1 MMHKDFNP
9 VRLEV
14 VKNALLA
21 VTDEMSGAL
30 RRSAYSTNIK
40 TRGDFSC
47 ALLDANCQVVAQSFS
62 QPTHLGSLVHS
73 VPSALR
79 EFGADRL
86 APGDGIIM
94 NDAHRSAVHLN
105 DIALISPIDVGGQRV
120 GYAANVAH
128 HVDVGGS
135 TPGSLGINTEIYQ
148 EGLVLPP
155 IRLVRAGEIDQDI
168 ARLVAANIR
177 SPRESMGDFRAQV
190 AANQLAN
197 RRLGELCGRYGVT
210 EVERYMDVLIEYS
223 DRRVAAALRE
233 FPDGTFSAEDYLDDD
248 GVTIDPIRI
257 AVTVT
262 LSQGR
267 VEFDLTG
274 CDPQV
279 RGPMNATAPMAYS
292 GIAFVLRALLR
303 ADIPVNGGFYR
314 HVHIASTP
322 GTVVDAQ
329 HPAAVAGG
337 WEVAFRVA
345 ETAFLALS
353 PAFPD
358 LIPAATKGII
368 CNVSFGGRNPAD
380 GEYYAFYETIAGGY
394 GAHRVQDGMDGVQ
407 PHIHNTENA
416 PIEETELHYPV
427 RFKRFALIPD
437 SGGAGRYRGGLG
449 VRRDYWFDGHEATFS
464 IISDRAK
471 YAPWGVDGG
480 GSGRKAHYIVDPDGS
495 ARPLGS
501 KATVRLR
508 PGEVISVQTPGGGG
522 YGDPLARDPELVARD
537 VRLGKVSPEAAE
549 SQYGVIVD
557 TDGALNPEA
566 TARRRGVD
574 R

>member
-1 MMHKDFNP
+1 MSAPSRDP

-14 VKNALLA
+14 FKNALLA
-21 VTDEMSGAL
+21 ITDEMSGAL

-47 ALLDANCQVVAQSFS
+47 ALLDAGGRLVAQSFS

-73 VPSALR
+73 VPSALA

-86 APGDGIIM
+86 APGDAIVM
-94 NDAHRSAVHLN
+94 NDAHRASVHLN
-105 DIALISPIDVGGQRV
+105 DIVLISPVESDGRRV

-155 IRLVRAGEIDQDI
+155 LRLVRAGEIDTDL

-190 AANQLAN
+190 AANQLAA
-197 RRLGELCGRYGVT
+197 RRVGELCGRYGAAA
-210 EVERYMDVLIEYS
+210 VERYMAALIEYS

-233 FPDGTFSAEDYLDDD
+233 VPSGRHSAEDFLDDD
-248 GVTIDPIRI
+248 GITTDPIRI

-262 LSQGR
+262 LGDGR
-267 VEFDLTG
+267 IEFDLTG

-292 GIAFVLRALLR
+292 GIAFVLRALLP

-314 HVHIASTP
+314 HVRVTSTP
-322 GTVVDAQ
+322 GSVVAAQ

-337 WEVAFRVA
+337 WEVAFRLA
-345 ETAFLALS
+345 ETAFLALE
-353 PAFPD
+353 PVFPD
-358 LIPAATKGII
+358 RIPAATKGII
-368 CNVSFGGRNPAD
+368 CNVSFGGRDPAD
-380 GEYYAFYETIAGGY
+380 GEHYAFYETIAGGY
-394 GAHRVQDGMDGVQ
+394 GAHRHQDGMDGVQ

-416 PIEETELHYPV
+416 PVEEIELHYPV
-427 RFKRFALIPD
+427 RLRRFALIPD
-437 SGGAGRYRGGLG
+437 SGGAGRQRGGLG
-449 VRRDYWFDGHEATFS
+449 VRRDYWFEGHEATFS
-464 IISDRAK
+464 IISDRGK
-471 YAPWGVDGG
+471 FAPWGLDGG
-480 GSGRKAHYIVDPDGS
+480 SPGRSAHYLVDPDGS
-495 ARPLGS
+495 PRPLGS
-501 KATVRLR
+501 KATVRLQ

-522 YGDPLARDPELVARD
+522 HGDPFTRDPQRVAHD

-549 SQYGVIVD
+549 SSYGVVVD
-557 TDGALNPEA
+557 EAGGLDEEA
-566 TARRRGVD
+566 TARRRSEA